1 MTNDELFERLIKLP
15 AEKQASILA
24 GVFGLMENYRET
36 EVAERFFAT
45 IKEVVEKEQN
55 N

>member
-24 GVFGLMENYRET
+24 MVFGLMENHT
-36 EVAERFFAT
+36 HIEVVERFFAI